1 MSAYLGVYSDTVA
14 TTRVGAA
21 LEKVDNTHLLSRS
34 GEGPTTD
41 RHTFSNRTL
50 AESEL
55 NVAKIRLVST
65 ISKKAVDADMKGKAY
80 VGFILTEVQESHNEK
95 VELVSLPGDS
105 FASYFYG
112 GSPRQFNFSGVLLN
126 TEQDKWRDSFEVLYE
141 KYLRGSKSSR
151 NFNIVQIRYGRRI
164 VSGWLVSMSQ
174 QQSSQSDL
182 YAQFAF
188 SVLVSRIDMVG
199 GTQDFKSYLIDEA
212 SAFDKANIST
222 DYQVLDANN
231 YNAMM
236 DPIRTGTV
244 IPPKR
249 PRGGGGRKGNGSCFF
264 KEPKTSTGVDNP
276 GLATISDHI
285 NDADGCTVFG
295 ALKHLDAKI
304 ANQAKKAKELAKTPS
319 KGTAAERTKI
329 KKVQDKLNKLMKYRQ
344 TKLGNKAVK
353 KALNQATE
361 YHLLDKVRTEATEG
375 TEDKNVTSLANVSEA
390 TWESNKGNHDGKVT
404 GQGTVTF
411 TDDGG
416 SRKVTLEVPHDDKF
430 QATVDDNTVK
440 SENDSVARKA
450 FIDLHNATSR
460 STKKAQ
466 ANAKKKADE
475 TEAKQLASK
484 KKNNIFDGKKT
495 S

>member
-14 TTRVGAA
+14 TTRVGAE
-21 LEKVDNTHLLSRS
+21 LDKEEDTHLLSSS
-34 GEGPTTD
+34 GAGPITD
-41 RHTFSNRTL
+41 RHTFSTKTL
-50 AESEL
+50 ADSEL

-199 GTQDFKSYLIDEA
+199 GTQDFKSYLINEA
-212 SAFDKANIST
+212 SAFAKANIST

-264 KEPKTSTGVDNP
+264 KEPKTSTGAANSGFV
-276 GLATISDHI
+276 TISDHI

-304 ANQAKKAKELAKTPS
+304 ANQAKKAKKLASKKS

-329 KKVQDKLNKLMKYRQ
+329 KKVQDELNKLMKYRRI
-344 TKLGNKAVK
+344 KLGNKAVK

-361 YHLLDKVRTEATEG
+361 YHLLDKVRTEATG
-375 TEDKNVTSLANVSEA
+375 GSDKNVTSLAEVSEA
-390 TWESNKGNHDGKVT
+390 TWAKNKTNHSGKVT
-404 GQGTVTF
+404 GQGKVTF
-411 TDDGG
+411 TDVGG

-430 QATVDDNTVK
+430 QRDVGEGEKAE
-440 SENDSVARKA
+440 ENDSVARKA

-466 ANAKKKADE
+466 ANDKKRVE
-475 TEAKQLASK
+475 EEEAKQLATK
-484 KKNNIFDGKKT
+484 KKDNIFGE
-495 S
+495 

>member
-21 LEKVDNTHLLSRS
+21 LEKVDNTHLLSSS
-34 GEGPTTD
+34 GDGPITD
-41 RHTFSNRTL
+41 RHTFSTETL
-50 AESEL
+50 ADSEL

-65 ISKKAVDADMKGKAY
+65 ISKKAVDKEMDGKAY

-199 GTQDFKSYLIDEA
+199 GTQDFKSYLINEA

-231 YNAMM
+231 YNAML

-264 KEPKTSTGVDNP
+264 KEPKTSTGAANSGFV
-276 GLATISDHI
+276 TISDHI

-295 ALKHLDAKI
+295 ALKNLDAKI
-304 ANQAKKAKELAKTPS
+304 ADQAKKAQKLAKTPS
-319 KGTAAERTKI
+319 KGTAAEKTAI
-329 KKVQDKLNKLMKYRQ
+329 KKVQDELNKLMKYRQ
-344 TKLGNKAVK
+344 KKLGEKAVK

-361 YHLLDKVRTEATEG
+361 YHLLDKVRTEAAEG
-375 TEDKNVTSLANVSEA
+375 TKDKNVTSLAKVSEG
-390 TWESNKGNHDGKVT
+390 TWDLTAKEHTGKVE
-404 GQGTVTF
+404 GLGTVAFEGTG
-411 TDDGG
+411 D
-416 SRKVTLEVPHDDKF
+416 SKKVTVTVTHDIDYQKDVGDGEVAAK
-430 QATVDDNTVK
+430 
-440 SENDSVARKA
+440 ENDSVARKA

-460 STKKAQ
+460 NTKKAQ
-466 ANAKKKADE
+466 ENAKKKADE
-475 TEAKQLASK
+475 KEAKRVASK
-484 KKNNIFDGKKT
+484 KKDNIFDE
-495 S
+495 